1 MLIWMGLGGGLGIL
15 LLLLIRWGLQLQAGR
30 KVPQCIVCNQPLLR
44 LRRRGI
50 DRCLS
55 LMIPVYRFRC
65 QNQLCQWEGLFVQPL
80 EGSWRPSLAWR
91 PAHQHEPKTSHA
103 ATISTSEPVFLSP
116 AEQFYHQ
123 GMQKVKSRQFKDAI
137 HDFSQAITLEPKL
150 APAYY
155 NRGVSHYLLGNIYEA
170 WTDFRKAIELF
181 EAAGNLQSARRA
193 RAALQSLQ
201 PHP

>member
-1 MLIWMGLGGGLGIL
+1 MGLGGGLGIL

-30 KVPQCIVCNQPLLR
+30 KVPQCIVCNEPLLR
-44 LRRRGI
+44 LRRRQI

-55 LMIPVYRFRC
+55 LVIPVYRFRC
-65 QNQLCQWEGLFVQPL
+65 QNQFCQWEGLFVQPL
-80 EGSWRPSLAWR
+80 EGFWSDSLAWR
-91 PAHQHEPKTSHA
+91 RGGPRHEPNPPHLATTSN
-103 ATISTSEPVFLSP
+103 SEPVFLSP
-116 AEQFYHQ
+116 AEQFYRQ

-137 HDFSQAITLEPKL
+137 HDFSQAITLEPNL

-170 WTDFRKAIELF
+170 WTDYRKAIELF

-193 RAALQSLQ
+193 RTALESLQ
-201 PHP
+201 PHSHP